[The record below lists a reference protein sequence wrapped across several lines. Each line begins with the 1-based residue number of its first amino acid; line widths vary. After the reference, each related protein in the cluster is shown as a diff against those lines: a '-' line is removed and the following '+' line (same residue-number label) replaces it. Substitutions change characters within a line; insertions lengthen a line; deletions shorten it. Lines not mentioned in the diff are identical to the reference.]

1 MAYRRIRA
9 AEERRTK
16 EIQPP
21 LCVVH
26 HQHVGLRKLRWG
38 PKEELVHN
46 SKLGRTLVL
55 LSLCL
60 NRLYDCLCNQY
71 TKLYPQSSMSHCL
84 KLKMSTVAFAL
95 PTLLNGLYRIF
106 LQSALQVCLC
116 KKQLG
121 SLEIVKLSCC
131 YTSTSVTFVLMLSFW
146 TFFSV

>member
-1 MAYRRIRA
+1 MVYRRIRA
-9 AEERRTK
+9 AEEGRAK
-16 EIQPP
+16 EIQPL
-21 LCVVH
+21 LCVVR

-38 PKEELVHN
+38 PKEELVRN
-46 SKLGRTLVL
+46 SKLGKPLVL

-71 TKLYPQSSMSHCL
+71 TKLYPQSSMSHRL
-84 KLKMSTVAFAL
+84 KLKMSTLALAL

-121 SLEIVKLSCC
+121 SVSLTAWKLSN
-131 YTSTSVTFVLMLSFW
+131 
-146 TFFSV
+146 